1 MKKVTQIHGKVVPL
15 KIKDVDTDLIIPA
28 QYLTSVSR
36 EGYGEHLFQR
46 LKASDPNFV
55 FNQPRYQDAKI
66 LIAEDNFGCGSSREH
81 AVWALQGAG
90 LEAILAPSFAD
101 IFFNNSAKNGLL
113 LVALPEEVIAKLLTQ
128 ALQQELTL
136 TIDVAEQTVKTP
148 TGEAYHF
155 SVDPFQKHCFINGL
169 DELDY
174 ILSYKN
180 EIQDFRANQPF
191 FVERTRD

>member
-1 MKKVTQIHGKVVPL
+1 MKKITQIHGKVVPL

-113 LVALPEEVIAKLLTQ
+113 LVTLPEEVIAKLLTQ
-128 ALQQELTL
+128 ALEQELTL

-148 TGEAYHF
+148 TGEVYSFAIN
-155 SVDPFQKHCFINGL
+155 SFQKHCFINGL

-174 ILSYKN
+174 ILSYN
-180 EIQDFRANQPF
+180 DEIQDFRANQPF
-191 FVERTRD
+191 FVERSRD